1 MLTTVTTTTTT
12 TVTTTATLSQAT
24 LLGTLA
30 VIALI
35 LLLIAKELL
44 SAIENEKAYM
54 LEKYVS
60 IAINPLLF
68 TFIWIVFLKIIEV
81 IY

>member
-1 MLTTVTTTTTT
+1 MLTTITTT
-12 TVTTTATLSQAT
+12 TVTTTATLSYIT
-24 LLGTLA
+24 FLGTLA

-44 SAIENEKAYM
+44 GAIENEKAYM
-54 LEKYVS
+54 LGRYTS

-68 TFIWIVFLKIIEV
+68 TFIWIVTLKVIEV
-81 IY
+81 IMY